1 MSKNLRMDPPP
12 ILSLAKR
19 EEKQEENNKDN
30 KEVEGNVFRTPE
42 SEKHKIP
49 AIENCPLAPLKKG
62 RSVNDESP
70 APELEFFESNSH
82 EEVEMF
88 FDSCMEN
95 SVDLWSLPGKNGITS
110 YGLVENDSDLVHGL
124 LELESALVGS
134 SSILDQQFL
143 YESEFEES
151 PQQIEEDLLNHIVWT
166 PRLWRPWGF
175 LGVSYEENDSERGT
189 MQYNTRAKEFIW
201 DPTDPLFLL
210 FKDQTPESP
219 QQIEEDLLNHIVW
232 TPRLWRPWGFLGVS
246 YEENDSERGTMQY
259 NTRAKEFI
267 WDPTDPLFLLF
278 KDQTPGS
285 IFSRR
290 ELFAEEEMAKALLT
304 SQIEHMFLSKNT
316 RFFSNKTQEKHFEFL
331 IHRQK
336 WLRTNSSLSNNSFLS
351 NTLSESYQYLS
362 NMFLS
367 NGTLLDQ
374 MTKTLLKKRCLFLD
388 EMKM

>member
-1 MSKNLRMDPPP
+1 MMMRCTRYGAIHGGNLQSMHQRPHGPVEAAAMTGLRWSEARPPTAVLDEASGNTKTP
-12 ILSLAKR
+12 R
-19 EEKQEENNKDN
+19 EEFWTGLCYCGIQGMEF
-30 KEVEGNVFRTPE
+30 VE
-42 SEKHKIP
+42 
-49 AIENCPLAPLKKG
+49 
-62 RSVNDESP
+62 
-70 APELEFFESNSH
+70 
-82 EEVEMF
+82 
-88 FDSCMEN
+88 
-95 SVDLWSLPGKNGITS
+95 
-110 YGLVENDSDLVHGL
+110 
-124 LELESALVGS
+124 ELESALVGS

-143 YESEFEES
+143 YESEFE
-151 PQQIEEDLLNHIVWT
+151 
-166 PRLWRPWGF
+166 
-175 LGVSYEENDSERGT
+175 
-189 MQYNTRAKEFIW
+189 
-201 DPTDPLFLL
+201 
-210 FKDQTPESP
+210 ESP

-336 WLRTNSSLSNNSFLS
+336 WLRTNSSLSNGSFLS

-374 MTKTLLKKRCLFLD
+374 MTKTLLKKRWLFPD
-388 EMKM
+388 EIKIGFM